1 MIFLY
6 QRIKGL
12 VSAPVGSPRCGSH
25 ALRIPA
31 ALPREAAQPW
41 PGLHLGS
48 SIECWSAWYSMLV
61 ASKMASNI
69 SNKYTAKPS
78 IFEVLMILTHS
89 WNGFD
94 QKKGPSYCCWVA
106 PSAMRWGLS
115 WPPQSLRV
123 EIPPTWTIPW
133 PWDDLWQLPCHW
145 LCWSGLGL
153 GIPELSVTST
163 SLQTWP
169 MPRAPKE
176 KLRRDTHGDKGLW
189 LAPVPFP
196 AHGRRVLWPDVVLL
210 ASDSLGSRP
219 CCGHNS

>member
-123 EIPPTWTIPW
+123 EIPPTWTIRGLETTCDSCPATEFVGLVW
-133 PWDDLWQLPCHW
+133 VWVSPNFRWLQQVSKHGLCQGRQRKNSDETRTAIKGFDLPRFLFQHTVAEFF
-145 LCWSGLGL
+145 G
-153 GIPELSVTST
+153 
-163 SLQTWP
+163 P
-169 MPRAPKE
+169 M
-176 KLRRDTHGDKGLW
+176 W
-189 LAPVPFP
+189 F
-196 AHGRRVLWPDVVLL
+196 
-210 ASDSLGSRP
+210 
-219 CCGHNS
+219 C